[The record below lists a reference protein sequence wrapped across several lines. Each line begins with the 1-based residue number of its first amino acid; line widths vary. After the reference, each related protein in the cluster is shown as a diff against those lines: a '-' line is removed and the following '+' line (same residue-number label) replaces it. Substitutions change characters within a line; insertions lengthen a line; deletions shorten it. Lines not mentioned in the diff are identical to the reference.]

1 MADPE
6 KRLDEMIEAL
16 RGQNFRLTPQRL
28 EILRI
33 LASSREHPSV
43 EQVFEEVRR
52 RFPTTSLATVYRNI
66 LKLKELGQ
74 VLELGFADSGNRYDG
89 NRPFPHPHMVCI
101 KCRRIMDPD
110 VENLE
115 DLTERLARTTGFRI
129 VNHRLDFFGICPGCQ
144 EDGSV

>member
-1 MADPE
+1 MADPR

-74 VLELGFADSGNRYDG
+74 VLDGFCRGRQPYAATALSPILTWCASGAAESWI
-89 NRPFPHPHMVCI
+89 PTWKI
-101 KCRRIMDPD
+101 S
-110 VENLE
+110 
-115 DLTERLARTTGFRI
+115 RT
-129 VNHRLDFFGICPGCQ
+129 
-144 EDGSV
+144 